1 MAVDSIRESDDHPSI
16 CCLDGRFEEWGT
28 QNSNHVAHGSFFSI
42 IEIGPRDLKFWIKER
57 RLQSFHASQRRTLC
71 GDCGK
76 KAEYD
81 SSAVVGVRKEVGL
94 ASRPCGQ
101 QAITGL
107 GFVKRARIEEENRR
121 MLRQQHD
128 FRRAADIVTD
138 ALMVFEEVEAIAVI
152 GSVAKSLWKEVP
164 RFSEFRRAGIEV
176 WHECKDL
183 DLAVW
188 ISSQLRLGA
197 LRRARDVALRKA
209 YESGK
214 GPSTANH
221 QVEIFLI
228 EPGTDKYLGRLCN
241 FNECPKGKVD
251 CRVPGCGAVPFNK
264 CVDGFVPHAD
274 LLASASYAML
284 YQRGAGR
291 LRSALDLPAA
301 GEASGP
307 RRD

>member
-1 MAVDSIRESDDHPSI
+1 
-16 CCLDGRFEEWGT
+16 
-28 QNSNHVAHGSFFSI
+28 
-42 IEIGPRDLKFWIKER
+42 
-57 RLQSFHASQRRTLC
+57 
-71 GDCGK
+71 
-76 KAEYD
+76 
-81 SSAVVGVRKEVGL
+81 
-94 ASRPCGQ
+94 
-101 QAITGL
+101 
-107 GFVKRARIEEENRR
+107 VKRAEIEEQNRR
-121 MLRQQHD
+121 LLRQQYD
-128 FRRAADIVTD
+128 FRRAADIVTN
-138 ALMVFEEVEAIAVI
+138 ALMTFDEVEAIAVI

-188 ISSQLRLGA
+188 ISSQHRLGA
-197 LRRARDVALRKA
+197 LRRARDLALREG

-228 EPGTDKYLGRLCN
+228 EPGTGRYLGRLCN
-241 FNECPKGKVD
+241 FNECPKGKPQ

-264 CVDGFVPHAD
+264 CVDGFVPDAD

-291 LRSALDLPAA
+291 LRSALDLPGTDDAI
-301 GEASGP
+301 SS
-307 RRD
+307 